1 MWTCLVQVRHSEHQ
15 DDEDA
20 EDVDDGHLL
29 GIPHMY
35 GAEVDR
41 RRVGGCQHIW
51 GEQNIHQFDNILFIY
66 SELKSFANQLK
77 TQKRVWVWW
86 LNQLSS
92 LNRNRIEIS
101 FNSRYL
107 KQVFLYHILLS
118 ALLQPNIKH

>member
-51 GEQNIHQFDNILFIY
+51 GEQNIHQFDNILFY
-66 SELKSFANQLK
+66 VL
-77 TQKRVWVWW
+77 
-86 LNQLSS
+86 
-92 LNRNRIEIS
+92 RIEIIRKSAKNTKMGLGVVVVVNQSSSWNWNIIDIS
-101 FNSRYL
+101 FAYRYL
-107 KQVFLYHILLS
+107 KQMFLDQI
-118 ALLQPNIKH
+118 